1 MAHVH
6 DLSPWQHRHDFAAD
20 RRGAERRTHWVIAI
34 TLVMMAA
41 EIAAGW
47 WWQSMA
53 LTADGWHMGTHA
65 AAIGV
70 AALSYALARRWTGD
84 PRFSLGPWK
93 VEVLGAYTS
102 AVLLGV
108 VALGIAAESALRLWA
123 PRAVSYDESLAVA
136 VIGLVVNLVCARL
149 LHGEGHDHGHGHG
162 ERQGHL
168 HDHDHDHDHG
178 PGPGPGPVH
187 GPVHGH
193 GHGHDHGHDP
203 AHRCADGHS
212 GAAAQ
217 AHPHAHARG
226 EQPSHR
232 HDPVHSGPSR
242 AAGGEDLNRKAAYLH
257 VLADAATSVLAIGAL
272 LAGKLAGWGW
282 LDPLIGL
289 LGAVLIGVWSLGL
302 LRRTGTILLDREM
315 DDPLAGQVRE
325 RLESDG
331 DARVADLHLFR
342 VDDARFA
349 CHATLV
355 ADAPLAADVYRARL
369 AGLPALAHVSIEI
382 NRCRGA
388 ARAPGQ

>member
-1 MAHVH
+1 M
-6 DLSPWQHRHDFAAD
+6 S
-20 RRGAERRTHWVIAI
+20 AEV
-34 TLVMMAA
+34 
-41 EIAAGW
+41 AAGW

-108 VALGIAAESALRLWA
+108 VALGIAAESALRLWS
-123 PRAVSYDESLAVA
+123 PRAVSYDESLVVA
-136 VIGLVVNLVCARL
+136 VIGLVVNLACARL
-149 LHGEGHDHGHGHG
+149 LQGDGHGHPHAHDHGAAHPHGHGHG
-162 ERQGHL
+162 DANG
-168 HDHDHDHDHG
+168 
-178 PGPGPGPVH
+178 
-187 GPVHGH
+187 
-193 GHGHDHGHDP
+193 
-203 AHRCADGHS
+203 
-212 GAAAQ
+212 
-217 AHPHAHARG
+217 HAHAAGRARAHAHV
-226 EQPSHR
+226 ESHA
-232 HDPVHSGPSR
+232 HGQEEAPPPGLSPVT
-242 AAGGEDLNRKAAYLH
+242 AGEDLNRKAAYLH

-272 LAGKLAGWGW
+272 LAGKLVGWGW

-289 LGAVLIGVWSLGL
+289 LGAVLIGAWSLGL
-302 LRRTGTILLDREM
+302 LRSTGTILLDREM

-355 ADAPLAADVYRARL
+355 ADVPLAADVYRARL

-388 ARAPGQ
+388 ATGD

>member
-108 VALGIAAESALRLWA
+108 VALGIAVESALRLWS
-123 PRAVSYDESLAVA
+123 PRVVSYDESLVVA
-136 VIGLVVNLVCARL
+136 AIGLVVNLVCARL
-149 LHGEGHDHGHGHG
+149 LHGD
-162 ERQGHL
+162 
-168 HDHDHDHDHG
+168 
-178 PGPGPGPVH
+178 
-187 GPVHGH
+187 
-193 GHGHDHGHDP
+193 HDHGHD
-203 AHRCADGHS
+203 HDHVHGHADGPAPTH
-212 GAAAQ
+212 ADADAPRPAPAE
-217 AHPHAHARG
+217 AHGHVHRHAHGRDA
-226 EQPSHR
+226 PH
-232 HDPVHSGPSR
+232 PSGPSP
-242 AAGGEDLNRKAAYLH
+242 AVGGEDLNRKAAYLH

-272 LAGKLAGWGW
+272 LAGKLAGWSW
-282 LDPLIGL
+282 LDPLMGL
-289 LGAVLIGVWSLGL
+289 LGAVLIGAWSLGL

-315 DDPLAGQVRE
+315 DDPLAAQVCE

-355 ADAPLAADVYRARL
+355 ADVPLAADTYRARL

-388 ARAPGQ
+388 AAPAPGR

>member
-1 MAHVH
+1 MSHVH

-20 RRGAERRTHWVIAI
+20 RRGVERRTHWVIAI
-34 TLVMMAA
+34 TLVMMVA

-108 VALGIAAESALRLWA
+108 VALAIAAESALRLWL
-123 PRAVSYDESLAVA
+123 PRSVSYDESLAVA
-136 VIGLVVNLVCARL
+136 VIGLLVNLVCARL
-149 LHGEGHDHGHGHG
+149 LHGDRHDDHGHGHT
-162 ERQGHL
+162 
-168 HDHDHDHDHG
+168 HG
-178 PGPGPGPVH
+178 PSH
-187 GPVHGH
+187 
-193 GHGHDHGHDP
+193 
-203 AHRCADGHS
+203 AHATAHP
-212 GAAAQ
+212 
-217 AHPHAHARG
+217 HPHAHVHVQAVPHGRAHG
-226 EQPSHR
+226 LGHDEAHR
-232 HDPVHSGPSR
+232 PGPR
-242 AAGGEDLNRKAAYLH
+242 PAAGGEDLNRQAAYLH

-289 LGAVLIGVWSLGL
+289 LGAVLIGVWSVGL

-315 DDPLAGQVRE
+315 DDPLAGQVRG

-342 VDDARFA
+342 VDDTRFA

-388 ARAPGQ
+388 ASAPGE

>member
-1 MAHVH
+1 MSHVH

-20 RRGAERRTHWVIAI
+20 RRGVERRTHWVIAI
-34 TLVMMAA
+34 TLVMMVA

-108 VALGIAAESALRLWA
+108 VALAIAAESALRLWL
-123 PRAVSYDESLAVA
+123 PRSVSYDESLAVA
-136 VIGLVVNLVCARL
+136 VIGLLVNLVCARL
-149 LHGEGHDHGHGHG
+149 LHG
-162 ERQGHL
+162 
-168 HDHDHDHDHG
+168 DHDHDHVHGRAHG
-178 PGPGPGPVH
+178 P
-187 GPVHGH
+187 
-193 GHGHDHGHDP
+193 
-203 AHRCADGHS
+203 S
-212 GAAAQ
+212 
-217 AHPHAHARG
+217 HAHAAAHAHVDAQAAPHGRAHG
-226 EQPSHR
+226 QG
-232 HDPVHSGPSR
+232 HDEAHHPGPR
-242 AAGGEDLNRKAAYLH
+242 PALGGEDLNRKAAYLH

-289 LGAVLIGVWSLGL
+289 VGAVLIGVWSLGL

-315 DDPLAGQVRE
+315 DDPLAG
-325 RLESDG
+325 
-331 DARVADLHLFR
+331 
-342 VDDARFA
+342 
-349 CHATLV
+349 
-355 ADAPLAADVYRARL
+355 ARL
-369 AGLPALAHVSIEI
+369 GLSLIHI
-382 NRCRGA
+382 
-388 ARAPGQ
+388 

>member
-1 MAHVH
+1 MQHTH

-34 TLVMMAA
+34 TLAMMVA
-41 EIAAGW
+41 EVGAGW

-108 VALGIAAESALRLWA
+108 VALGITAESALRLWS

-136 VIGLVVNLVCARL
+136 VVGLLVNLVCARL
-149 LHGEGHDHGHGHG
+149 LHGG
-162 ERQGHL
+162 EAAGASDTTAPEAHESADGGPPRAVAGAAHETADQAQGHA
-168 HDHDHDHDHG
+168 HSHAHEHAHE
-178 PGPGPGPVH
+178 PAQQ
-187 GPVHGH
+187 
-193 GHGHDHGHDP
+193 P
-203 AHRCADGHS
+203 AH
-212 GAAAQ
+212 Q
-217 AHPHAHARG
+217 HAHA
-226 EQPSHR
+226 QACAHR
-232 HDPVHSGPSR
+232 HGHVH
-242 AAGGEDLNRKAAYLH
+242 GEDLNRKAAYLH

-272 LAGKLAGWGW
+272 LAGKLAGWAW
-282 LDPLIGL
+282 LDPVVGL
-289 LGAVLIGVWSLGL
+289 LGAVLIGAWSLGL
-302 LRRTGTILLDREM
+302 LRRTATILLDREM
-315 DDPLAGQVRE
+315 DDPLVGEVRA

-355 ADAPLAADVYRARL
+355 ADAPLAADTYRGRL
-369 AGLPALAHVSIEI
+369 ADLPALAHVSIEI
-382 NRCRGA
+382 NRCRGP
-388 ARAPGQ
+388 AREPRG